1 LEYVSADPIRPEQVR
16 TLEIGYRASFGNK
29 LFADF
34 GYYFSQYNRFIGYII
49 GLDVQFDQSM
59 VGLPKSVEAF
69 RYAANSTNSVTTQGL
84 SVGMNYYL
92 TDELSFSGNYSWNQL
107 RKSNEDDP
115 IIPAFN
121 TPEHKF
127 NVGFNARGL
136 KLNNSPKVEWG
147 CGANYKWIQGFL
159 FEGSPQFTGL
169 VPTYDVIDAQMNCI
183 ILKANTTVKLGC
195 SNLLNKL
202 NLQTY
207 GGPLV
212 GRMAYLQLTYEL

>member
-1 LEYVSADPIRPEQVR
+1 LDYISADPIRPEQVR
-16 TLEIGYRASFGNK
+16 TIEVGYRASFGNK
-29 LFADF
+29 LFADC
-34 GYYFSQYNRFIGYII
+34 GYYFSQYNHFIGYII
-49 GLDVQFDQSM
+49 GLDVQFDQSL
-59 VGLPKSVEAF
+59 VGLPKSVDAF

-84 SVGMNYYL
+84 SIGMNYYL
-92 TDELSFSGNYSWNQL
+92 TDDWSLSANYSWNQL
-107 RKSNEDDP
+107 RKSNEEDP

-136 KLNNSPKVEWG
+136 KLNNSPKAEWG
-147 CGANYKWIQGFL
+147 CGANYKWIQGYL

-169 VPTYDVIDAQMNCI
+169 VPTYDVIDAQINCL
-183 ILKANTTVKLGC
+183 ILKAHTNVKLGC